1 VQQRPRP
8 PPPATTTTTAASAT
22 LVAAATATAE
32 SQSHPELFRNGK
44 RIISGHRSLHA
55 GSLVRKLMAGSI
67 QLQKS
72 PSAPPLKRQHHGSGC
87 DQHSGITGRPA
98 FEFPAP
104 PSPPPH
110 GTSSAGSS
118 GRAMGLNL
126 RHRSD
131 EGLSGI
137 GSSMWLI

>member
-44 RIISGHRSLHA
+44 RIISGHRSL
-55 GSLVRKLMAGSI
+55 VRKLMAGSI

-98 FEFPAP
+98 FEFPAS
-104 PSPPPH
+104 PSPPLH
-110 GTSSAGSS
+110 GTSSAGGS